1 MGLWSP
7 CSSRWLCWCCR
18 QPCAV
23 WGTTASGLVWL
34 LRRELHKKKE
44 NWFLHWFHSEKWN
57 FVEFVCARLP
67 LLPTQITLEWPLV
80 TLFNW
85 EAALLYAHWD
95 EHSVRGKVL
104 WACCWK
110 EHQNSQME
118 RANVLCKEAAA
129 CRANEARE
137 PQITVLWENQ
147 QHFVVYRVSLLLK
160 LLGIGLLFCLF
171 PSAVP
176 CNEGRYLWVST
187 DLFLIDLQR
196 VKPIICLKYIHLVL
210 NFCIAHHT
218 IVGSLR
224 NCFTT

>member
-1 MGLWSP
+1 MK
-7 CSSRWLCWCCR
+7 LCWIR
-18 QPCAV
+18 LCA
-23 WGTTASGLVWL
+23 SPSSP
-34 LRRELHKKKE
+34 HP
-44 NWFLHWFHSEKWN
+44 NN
-57 FVEFVCARLP
+57 FGML
-67 LLPTQITLEWPLV
+67 WPLV

-118 RANVLCKEAAA
+118 SANVLCKAAAA

-147 QHFVVYRVSLLLK
+147 QHFVVHRVSLLLK

-210 NFCIAHHT
+210 NFCIVHHT